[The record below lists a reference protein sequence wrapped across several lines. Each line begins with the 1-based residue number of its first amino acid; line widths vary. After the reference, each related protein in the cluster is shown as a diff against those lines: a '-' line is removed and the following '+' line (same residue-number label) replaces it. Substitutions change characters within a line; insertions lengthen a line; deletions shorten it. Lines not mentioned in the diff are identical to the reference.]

1 MMEYLYSFAEK
12 ARVLSDHLENM
23 FASVGMY
30 SRLERAKEIYGVKE
44 PPQPTKR
51 YLSDIEEGAESE
63 DMEGDD
69 GDNDYTDWELEYEM
83 DEGDSTDGILDDDED
98 ESDDCEYG
106 SVSPP
111 TPLRTHDKDFNLAD
125 ESVVIL
131 K

>member
-1 MMEYLYSFAEK
+1 M
-12 ARVLSDHLENM
+12 
-23 FASVGMY
+23 
-30 SRLERAKEIYGVKE
+30 KE